1 MAHDI
6 NSALERLEANLQN
19 IDSARQQV
27 ENTIAASNALQ
38 IKVKEYPSSLTEMC
52 DKVKE
57 TSSNFESKTKD
68 SLQKFV
74 EQNNKLTEHVQ
85 NLKSLRDEIVK
96 TSTEIQEVKSLLS
109 QISNDLKNS
118 QKEQD
123 DVLKRIDHGV
133 TELPNKLNSIVD
145 AINTISESLMKEIDI
160 KEVNILSHISS
171 LSSLCQNIKS
181 DIDSTNTS
189 LLTAIDKTKKDTANA
204 INISR
209 WIVILGFTIL
219 AILLVVLK

>member
-38 IKVKEYPSSLTEMC
+38 IKVKEYTSSINEMC

>member
-1 MAHDI
+1 
-6 NSALERLEANLQN
+6 
-19 IDSARQQV
+19 
-27 ENTIAASNALQ
+27 
-38 IKVKEYPSSLTEMC
+38 MC

-57 TSSNFESKTKD
+57 TSSHFESKTKD
-68 SLQKFV
+68 SLQMFV
-74 EQNNKLTEHVQ
+74 EQNNKLTEHVK

-109 QISNDLKNS
+109 QISKDLKDS

-123 DVLKRIDHGV
+123 EVLKRLDHGV
-133 TELPNKLNSIVD
+133 TEIPNKLHSVVE
-145 AINTISESLMKEIDI
+145 AINTISESLIKEIDE

>member
-1 MAHDI
+1 
-6 NSALERLEANLQN
+6 
-19 IDSARQQV
+19 
-27 ENTIAASNALQ
+27 
-38 IKVKEYPSSLTEMC
+38 
-52 DKVKE
+52 
-57 TSSNFESKTKD
+57 
-68 SLQKFV
+68 
-74 EQNNKLTEHVQ
+74 
-85 NLKSLRDEIVK
+85 
-96 TSTEIQEVKSLLS
+96 
-109 QISNDLKNS
+109 
-118 QKEQD
+118 
-123 DVLKRIDHGV
+123 
-133 TELPNKLNSIVD
+133 
-145 AINTISESLMKEIDI
+145 MKEIDN